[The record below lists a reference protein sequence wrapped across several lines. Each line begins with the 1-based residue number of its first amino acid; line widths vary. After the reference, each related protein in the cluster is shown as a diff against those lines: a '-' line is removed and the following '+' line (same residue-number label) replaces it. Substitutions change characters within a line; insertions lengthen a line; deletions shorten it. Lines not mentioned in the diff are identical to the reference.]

1 MRCLVYTACRPTNQL
16 FDGKAMSV
24 PETEQQAD
32 SLERIVRAATLLFAE
47 HGYHGVST
55 REIANAVGLAILV
68 SSPASAGESVDET
81 KISTPDEAIAAL
93 VAGNERFLSGST
105 LNQDF
110 AEQIEATAGGQQPYA
125 SILSCLDSRI
135 PPEIIFDQGIGD
147 IFVGR
152 VAGNV
157 EDVNMVGSFEFASAL
172 VGTKVLV
179 VMGHT
184 SCGAVKGAC
193 ADAELGNLTTLLGEI
208 REPVELV
215 EAEHPN
221 TDVCVAPHVDHIAE
235 LNVQKTIED
244 IRAMSPVLAELE
256 QEGKL
261 KIVGA
266 MYDIGTGKVTF
277 LDS

>member
-1 MRCLVYTACRPTNQL
+1 M
-16 FDGKAMSV
+16 
-24 PETEQQAD
+24 
-32 SLERIVRAATLLFAE
+32 IIAE
-47 HGYHGVST
+47 
-55 REIANAVGLAILV
+55 
-68 SSPASAGESVDET
+68 
-81 KISTPDEAIAAL
+81 EA
-93 VAGNERFLSGST
+93 
-105 LNQDF
+105 QDF